1 MIKKIYLV
9 LAAFWAS
16 MALTACG
23 KQPTIGN
30 NTGAADRDAIG
41 TSQRFDGE
49 TITVLTREEPYISE
63 PLKRRGPDFASL
75 TGAKVNVVTVP
86 YSDLYQEIIRDWNEG
101 TNKYNVVVFASQ
113 WMVDYVQ
120 KGYLEDLTARV
131 EADKAIQ
138 WDDLVPFFRK
148 FNATYKGTI
157 YTIPLDGDFHM
168 VYYRKDLLQQ
178 AGLKPPQT
186 WQDYLALARH
196 FHGRDLNGDKEPDY
210 GSCITKKRNAQAHW
224 MVWSVVSPFLQTKGT
239 QQGAF
244 FDSETMK
251 PLVKNEAFAKA
262 LDIYK
267 ETNKY
272 GPENELEMDLFDA
285 QAVFLAG
292 RCALALSW
300 GDIGPLAIDPTTSK
314 IVDKIGVT
322 IVPGTRQVLDR
333 ATMSLGSAIR
343 TTPETS
349 TGKLVPCDKITCP
362 YAIDGVNHAPYG
374 AFGGWVGAINAAAP
388 SRTKDAGYAFLSYMS
403 QPAQSNVDVT
413 IGITGFNPYRISQFK
428 TREPWLAAG
437 MSFDTTSEYLG
448 AINLSLTSPNMVL
461 DMLVPQNNR
470 YQQIVLDSAVADFL
484 ADRITRDEAIDRIY
498 NGWEEITTEMGRD
511 QQRAAYRGTLGLT
524 R

>member
-1 MIKKIYLV
+1 MSKKIYLV
-9 LAAFWAS
+9 LAALWAS

-23 KQPTIGN
+23 KQPTIRN
-30 NTGAADRDAIG
+30 NSSAADG
-41 TSQRFDGE
+41 NVVSNSQRFDGV

-63 PLKRRGPDFASL
+63 PLLRRGPDFASL

-86 YSDLYQEIIRDWNEG
+86 YSDLYQEIIKDFHEG
-101 TNKYNVVVFASQ
+101 TNKYDVVVFASQ
-113 WMVDYVQ
+113 WMVDYVRQ
-120 KGYLEDLTARV
+120 GDLEDLTARV
-131 EADKAIQ
+131 EADKGIQ
-138 WDDLVPFFRK
+138 WDDVVPFFRQ
-148 FNATYKGTI
+148 FNATYKGKI
-157 YTIPLDGDFHM
+157 YSIPLDGDFHM
-168 VYYRKDLLQQ
+168 VYYRQDLLQQ

-186 WQDYLALARH
+186 WQDYLALAEH
-196 FHGRDLNGDKEPDY
+196 FHGRDLNGDKKPDY

-224 MVWSVVSPFLQTKGT
+224 MVWSVVSPFLQTQGT

-244 FDSETMK
+244 FDADTMK
-251 PLVKNEAFAKA
+251 PLVKNEAFALA

-267 ETNKY
+267 KTNKY

-285 QAVFLAG
+285 QAVFRAG

-300 GDIGPLAIDPTTSK
+300 GDIGTQVIDPTTSVV
-314 IVDKIGVT
+314 VDKIGVT
-322 IVPGTRQVLDR
+322 ILPGTRQVLDR
-333 ATMSLGSAIR
+333 AT
-343 TTPETS
+343 
-349 TGKLVPCDKITCP
+349 GKLVSCNKITCP
-362 YAIDGVNHAPYG
+362 YAIEGVNHAPYA

-437 MSFDTTSEYLG
+437 MSFNTASEYLG
-448 AINLSLTSPNMVL
+448 AINLSATSPNMVL
-461 DMLVPQNNR
+461 DMLIPQNNR

-484 ADRITRDEAIDRIY
+484 ADKITRDEAIDRIY

-511 QQRAAYRGTLGLT
+511 RQLAAYRATLGLT
-524 R
+524 AP

>member
-1 MIKKIYLV
+1 MFYLCSTLVVRNIGYMTKKFYLV
-9 LAAFWAS
+9 LAALWAIG
-16 MALTACG
+16 AVAACG
-23 KQPTIGN
+23 KQPTTRN
-30 NTGAADRDAIG
+30 NSGAVG
-41 TSQRFDGE
+41 TAVVSNSERFDDE
-49 TITVLTREEPYISE
+49 TITVLTRAGDSISE
-63 PLKRRGPDFASL
+63 PLERRGPYFTEM

-86 YSDLYQEIIRDWNEG
+86 YRDLYQEIIKDFNEG
-101 TNKYNVVVFASQ
+101 KNKYDVVVFASQ

-131 EADKAIQ
+131 EADKGIK
-138 WDDLVPFFRK
+138 WDDVVPFFRE
-148 FNATYKGTI
+148 FNATYKGKI

-168 VYYRKDLLQQ
+168 VYYRQDLLQQ

-186 WQDYLALARH
+186 WQDYLALAKH
-196 FHGRDLNGDKEPDY
+196 FHGRDLNGDKKPDY

-224 MVWSVVSPFLQTKGT
+224 MVWSVVSPFLQTQGT

-244 FDSETMK
+244 FDADTMK
-251 PLVKNEAFAKA
+251 PLVKNEAFALA

-272 GPENELEMDLFDA
+272 GPENEREMDLFDA
-285 QAVFLAG
+285 HAVFLAG

-300 GDIGPLAIDPTTSK
+300 GDIGTQVIDPTTSK
-314 IVDKIGVT
+314 VVDKIGVT
-322 IVPGTRQVLDR
+322 ILPGTRQVLDR
-333 ATMSLGSAIR
+333 AT
-343 TTPETS
+343 
-349 TGKLVPCDKITCP
+349 GKLVPCNKITCP
-362 YAIDGVNHAPYG
+362 YAIDGVNHAPYA

-388 SRTKDAGYAFLSYMS
+388 PKTKDAGYAFLSYMS
-403 QPAQSNVDVT
+403 QPAQSNIDVT

-437 MSFDTTSEYLG
+437 MSFDTASEYLG
-448 AINLSLTSPNMVL
+448 AINLSVTSPNMVL

-498 NGWEEITTEMGRD
+498 NGWEEITTEIGRD